1 MSSEVIKKSN
11 IKNNV
16 YFRLSLILF
25 VGLILRIYLSTLV
38 SFEGDF
44 YTWIGWGNALI
55 KDGFTHFYARNWC
68 DYMPGYLY
76 VLRFLSEVHQEF
88 PGLSPYIL
96 FKLPA
101 NLADLGISVLIFLA
115 LRPISSLRI
124 AMISSVIYFFNP
136 ATLSNSTIW
145 GQVDSFHAF
154 PILLAIML
162 CLRKK
167 YILTGLFAALA
178 FMIKPQT
185 IVLFPIIGFIAITPF
200 FISRNRWSITNFVPG
215 TKIIIAAFLTCVLL
229 TLPFIW
235 ERLDSFLYI
244 FTEPFV
250 LIIERF
256 NAAYGQYEYTSL
268 NAFNFWGSF
277 TMWWSDNDIFWGLKL
292 KTWGTIIFASFY
304 FLIFISLFRFNL
316 FMKKNYMLKRIY
328 TEYQY
333 LIYQA
338 VTLILFSLY
347 LFVTRAHERHL
358 LPSIVFF
365 TVIIFRSWIFP
376 YLYAIVSGVYVCNM
390 IYSYIQLTTSY
401 NGVPDNIERILVP
414 TMSILYMISFFI
426 VFINFLKHTF
436 RQRI

>member
-1 MSSEVIKKSN
+1 MSSGVIKRSD

-25 VGLILRIYLSTLV
+25 AGFVLRIYLSTLI

-44 YTWIGWGNALI
+44 NTWIGWGNALI
-55 KDGFTHFYARNWC
+55 NDGFTHFYARNWC

-88 PGLSPYIL
+88 PSLPPYIL

-115 LRPISSLRI
+115 LRPISSVRI
-124 AMISSVIYFFNP
+124 AMFSSVVYFFNP
-136 ATLSNSTIW
+136 AALSNSTFW

-162 CLRKK
+162 SLRKQ
-167 YILTGLFAALA
+167 YILTGLFAAVA
-178 FMIKPQT
+178 FMIKPQS

-200 FISRNRWSITNFVPG
+200 FSSRNTWRMNHLVPSI
-215 TKIIIAAFLTCVLL
+215 KIIIAAFLTCVLL
-229 TLPFIW
+229 ALPFIW

-244 FTEPFV
+244 FIEPFV
-250 LIIERF
+250 LIVERF
-256 NAAYGQYEYTSL
+256 KAAYGQYEYTSL
-268 NAFNFWGSF
+268 NAFNFWGAF

-292 KTWGTIIFASFY
+292 RTWGTIIFGTFY
-304 FLIFISLFRFNL
+304 FLIFTSLFRFNL
-316 FMKKNYMLKRIY
+316 FMKKNYLLKRIY
-328 TEYQY
+328 NEYQY

-365 TVIIFRSWIFP
+365 TLIIFRSWIFP

-414 TMSILYMISFFI
+414 SMSILYVISFLI
-426 VFINFLKHTF
+426 VFINFLKQAF
-436 RQRI
+436 RRRI